1 TKETKMSGIIKMLRK
16 RKEVGFSLEIALLIF
31 IIFNVSLILII
42 YFLSLNKTN
51 NPEPWERLDPSKPQ
65 KLHTINQKWRP
76 IAELEHVKSLTK

>member
-1 TKETKMSGIIKMLRK
+1 MSGIIKMLRK
-16 RKEVGFSLEIALLIF
+16 RKELIPLVGIMAVTAIGAPS
-31 IIFNVSLILII
+31 VSL
-42 YFLSLNKTN
+42 YFLFTKPDVILNKTN